1 MTTCNFYYL
10 SLSLKFKELCAYLQ
24 SNYKTNF
31 HKDVIHLKI
40 LDTDVFVFEYGSV
53 VFWNSNYDQQ
63 QSIIEIIN
71 DYSNEKISDRIQE
84 SIQFKIGENENL
96 KIIDEIIYLS
106 KSQPYFEMLAC
117 SYAIAQS
124 INLDYF
130 ESSIEKLIIRTK
142 VVPQEMATTG
152 KISMPATAISK
163 LIGEILLEKHSI
175 NLHFNLL
182 EKPDFFWE
190 YSEFEKS
197 YLTTFRFFEIQ
208 SRVDIMNKKLSVLQ
222 ECVDILS
229 NEQKHNHSSYLE
241 KIVIWLIVF
250 EIVLNLLG
258 IFGIIRH

>member
-10 SLSLKFKELCAYLQ
+10 SLSLRFKDLCAYLQ
-24 SNYKTNF
+24 SNYKTDY

-40 LDTDVFVFEYGSV
+40 QDSDVFVFEYGSV
-53 VFWNSNYDQQ
+53 VFWNASFDQQ
-63 QSIIEIIN
+63 QSIIEIISE
-71 DYSNEKISDRIQE
+71 YSNEKIPERIQE
-84 SIQFKIGENENL
+84 SIQYQIGENEHL
-96 KIIDEIIYLS
+96 KIANEIIFLS
-106 KSQPYFEMLAC
+106 KTHPYFEMLAC

-142 VVPQEMATTG
+142 TIPQEMATTG
-152 KISMPATAISK
+152 KISMPATNISK

-197 YLTTFRFFEIQ
+197 YLTTFRFLEIE

-229 NEQKHNHSSYLE
+229 NEQKHHHSSYLE
-241 KIVIWLIVF
+241 KIVIWLIVI
-250 EIVLNLLG
+250 EIILNLLG
-258 IFGIIRH
+258 IFGIVRH